1 MAISRSL
8 MNRQLQADGGIMQVA
23 PREKF
28 GLGSDIK
35 KFARKII
42 PNEIAD
48 IAVKAAPFVAPFNPA
63 VAAAMSGLGT
73 FDQTGSIGDSLK
85 GGALTYGLG
94 QGARYLGGAGFQ
106 GNPFA
111 ADGGAFRGGLEGFKG
126 GFNSPLGNQ
135 TGFKLGKPV
144 QEIKPISGNEIGS
157 QFTEPTFGAGDAI
170 GGEGLTGGGEI
181 ISSSTA
187 TTPGSAMDSFKS
199 IVSFDTSAGQKTDAA
214 FDLLKRGSKALFTKP
229 GPDGTPILDK
239 AAVLGAVTAAASY
252 AEALAL
258 AEDTGVEITEEEYDE
273 AKKADKKEEYA
284 SYLQNFFGG
293 KKDGGRIGFESGA
306 NEMIKTQ
313 LLEEIMP
320 DTSTE
325 DMIMIMTEDGP
336 KMVLRSQVPFMS
348 MMKDTSSVLGGTG
361 PKGLGEEF
369 RANGGR
375 IGFKKG
381 SPEETSEIGIMAI
394 DVEAGDDEEEND
406 LMAGITFSRP
416 EKSYLFRRLGGS
428 GGSDRSY
435 TMPNLYRIL
444 NNPNKY
450 PEDAAILKEIAIMG
464 LGKGQKDGGRI
475 GLKDGTDESL
485 IEKLLNSKIAQEGR
499 YGASEFFFG
508 DPIMFGTPDKFKDGK
523 NDNRGTFK
531 RDSSDYDKLSPEKQ
545 AYIEAFLNS
554 DEGQLFLKPGKI
566 KFPTNEKM
574 REHNKKITLED
585 FNEDRNPLELLL
597 GIDYE
602 NRAKGGRIG
611 YKGGANR
618 VSELL
623 MLRDSLLASGED
635 VSDIEA
641 EIFQLTGKTFKSVG
655 GISNIPTGKMRKN
668 NAGVV
673 ERDYRDEGGFVPVG
687 IKERADDVPA
697 MLSKNEFVMTADA
710 VRGIGN
716 GSVEEGSKKLYN
728 TMKKAEQVGKA

>member
-8 MNRQLQADGGIMQVA
+8 MNRQLRADGGIMQVA

-28 GLGSDIK
+28 GLGSKLK
-35 KFARKII
+35 KFVRKII
-42 PNEIAD
+42 PNEVAD

-73 FDQTGSIGDSLK
+73 FDQTGSIGKSLK
-85 GGALTYGLG
+85 GAGMNYAGG
-94 QGARYLGGAGFQ
+94 QAARYLGGAGFQ
-106 GNPFA
+106 GNPFG
-111 ADGGAFRGGLEGFKG
+111 DGGAFTGSGFTS
-126 GFNSPLGNQ
+126 GFSSPLGSD
-135 TGFKLGKPV
+135 TGLGKFFSNRGTEGV
-144 QEIKPISGNEIGS
+144 QGIDM
-157 QFTEPTFGAGDAI
+157 A
-170 GGEGLTGGGEI
+170 TGGADGVGVIQDAPTKALASELSYVPEASIDMVTGGADGVGI
-181 ISSSTA
+181 IQ
-187 TTPGSAMDSFKS
+187 DSFINKTTVENDPGFLKNLFDGISNQDYGKVGNTILDGAKKFGKAMFTNKDGS
-199 IVSFDTSAGQKTDAA
+199 I
-214 FDLLKRGSKALFTKP
+214 
-229 GPDGTPILDK
+229 DK
-239 AAVLGAVTAAASY
+239 AAVMGAITFATSY

-258 AEDTGVEITEEEYDE
+258 ANDAGVELTEEEYNEARKDE
-273 AKKADKKEEYA
+273 KKAEYA
-284 SYLQNFFGG
+284 GYLTNFFAG

-336 KMVLRSQVPFMS
+336 KMIKRSDFEAMPGMFRDTTTSAYGDAGRGRPVPEFAKGGRIGFS
-348 MMKDTSSVLGGTG
+348 NGTG
-361 PKGLGEEF
+361 GKTLFGDIAEIDIGKSLKDSSKSLINMFSPSEIMRILSEAGEGFKQIYFNLKSDSEKENLLKTIMGDGYEQK
-369 RANGGR
+369 ANGGR
-375 IGFKKG
+375 IGFKFGTK
-381 SPEETSEIGIMAI
+381 PKQAEIGIMSI
-394 DVEAGDDEEEND
+394 DVESGDDEDEED
-406 LMAGITFSRP
+406 MMMAGITFSRP

-428 GGSDRSY
+428 GGADRSY

-464 LGKGQKDGGRI
+464 LGEGQKDGGRI
-475 GLKDGTDESL
+475 G
-485 IEKLLNSKIAQEGR
+485 
-499 YGASEFFFG
+499 Y
-508 DPIMFGTPDKFKDGK
+508 
-523 NDNRGTFK
+523 
-531 RDSSDYDKLSPEKQ
+531 
-545 AYIEAFLNS
+545 
-554 DEGQLFLKPGKI
+554 
-566 KFPTNEKM
+566 
-574 REHNKKITLED
+574 KK
-585 FNEDRNPLELLL
+585 
-597 GIDYE
+597 
-602 NRAKGGRIG
+602 
-611 YKGGANR
+611 GANR

-623 MLRDSLLASGED
+623 ILRDGILAKDANAD

-655 GISNIPTGKMRKN
+655 GISDVPTGKIRKN

>member
-8 MNRQLQADGGIMQVA
+8 MNRQLRADGGIMQVA

-28 GLGSDIK
+28 GLGSSIK
-35 KFARKII
+35 KFVRKII
-42 PNEIAD
+42 PNEVAD

-111 ADGGAFRGGLEGFKG
+111 ADGGAFRGGLEGFKS
-126 GFNSPLGNQ
+126 GFTSPLGNQ

-144 QEIKPISGNEIGS
+144 GEVQGVGVNSEGSYLPFQGEEMNIPSYSEQLDIIQKGSPNQMTITESIQKILSPNTTINEK
-157 QFTEPTFGAGDAI
+157 
-170 GGEGLTGGGEI
+170 GGEALN
-181 ISSSTA
+181 
-187 TTPGSAMDSFKS
+187 
-199 IVSFDTSAGQKTDAA
+199 
-214 FDLLKRGSKALFTKP
+214 LLKRGTKAAFTKS
-229 GPDGTPILDK
+229 DGKGGTMIDK
-239 AAVLGAVTAAASY
+239 AAVIGAVTFATSY
-252 AEALAL
+252 AEAKAL
-258 AEDTGVEITEEEYDE
+258 AADVGVDLTEEEYDE
-273 AKKADKKEEYA
+273 TQKADKKEEYA
-284 SYLQNFFGG
+284 GYLTNFFAGRKDGG
-293 KKDGGRIGFESGA
+293 RIGFNDGSDPGDIVLASDSDSELIKAGKFSRVVRVLMDEGFDFAEAVKEAMRQGYNQGGRIGFESGA

-325 DMIMIMTEDGP
+325 DFVIIMTEDGP
-336 KMVLRSQVPFMS
+336 RMILKSNLPSES
-348 MMKDTSSVLGGTG
+348 MMMDTTTSVFGDAGRGREIPQEL
-361 PKGLGEEF
+361 

-394 DVEAGDDEEEND
+394 DVEAGDDDMED
-406 LMAGITFSRP
+406 MDMAAGISFSSA

-428 GGSDRSY
+428 GGASRSY
-435 TMPNLYRIL
+435 TMPQLYRIL
-444 NNPNKY
+444 NNPGSY
-450 PEDAAILKEIAIMG
+450 PNDAAILKEIAIMG
-464 LGKGQKDGGRI
+464 LGKKDGGRI
-475 GLKDGTDESL
+475 G
-485 IEKLLNSKIAQEGR
+485 
-499 YGASEFFFG
+499 Y
-508 DPIMFGTPDKFKDGK
+508 
-523 NDNRGTFK
+523 
-531 RDSSDYDKLSPEKQ
+531 
-545 AYIEAFLNS
+545 
-554 DEGQLFLKPGKI
+554 
-566 KFPTNEKM
+566 
-574 REHNKKITLED
+574 KK
-585 FNEDRNPLELLL
+585 
-597 GIDYE
+597 
-602 NRAKGGRIG
+602 
-611 YKGGANR
+611 GANR

-623 MLRDSLLASGED
+623 ILRDNLLANGED

-655 GISNIPTGKMRKN
+655 GISDIPTGKIRKN
-668 NAGVV
+668 SAGVV

>member
-1 MAISRSL
+1 
-8 MNRQLQADGGIMQVA
+8 
-23 PREKF
+23 
-28 GLGSDIK
+28 
-35 KFARKII
+35 
-42 PNEIAD
+42 
-48 IAVKAAPFVAPFNPA
+48 
-63 VAAAMSGLGT
+63 
-73 FDQTGSIGDSLK
+73 
-85 GGALTYGLG
+85 
-94 QGARYLGGAGFQ
+94 
-106 GNPFA
+106 
-111 ADGGAFRGGLEGFKG
+111 
-126 GFNSPLGNQ
+126 
-135 TGFKLGKPV
+135 
-144 QEIKPISGNEIGS
+144 
-157 QFTEPTFGAGDAI
+157 
-170 GGEGLTGGGEI
+170 
-181 ISSSTA
+181 
-187 TTPGSAMDSFKS
+187 
-199 IVSFDTSAGQKTDAA
+199 
-214 FDLLKRGSKALFTKP
+214 
-229 GPDGTPILDK
+229 
-239 AAVLGAVTAAASY
+239 
-252 AEALAL
+252 
-258 AEDTGVEITEEEYDE
+258 
-273 AKKADKKEEYA
+273 
-284 SYLQNFFGG
+284 
-293 KKDGGRIGFESGA
+293 
-306 NEMIKTQ
+306 
-313 LLEEIMP
+313 
-320 DTSTE
+320 
-325 DMIMIMTEDGP
+325 
-336 KMVLRSQVPFMS
+336 
-348 MMKDTSSVLGGTG
+348 
-361 PKGLGEEF
+361 
-369 RANGGR
+369 
-375 IGFKKG
+375 
-381 SPEETSEIGIMAI
+381 
-394 DVEAGDDEEEND
+394 
-406 LMAGITFSRP
+406 
-416 EKSYLFRRLGGS
+416 
-428 GGSDRSY
+428 
-435 TMPNLYRIL
+435 
-444 NNPNKY
+444 
-450 PEDAAILKEIAIMG
+450 MG